1 MPVQSVMELALVI
14 REIWSRKRI
23 VAIGL
28 IIAPLLALMSVA
40 QVNGTSIKPK
50 GLQFS
55 EATTQLF
62 IDTPKTALGNV
73 GQDVTQLQTRAT
85 VLANFMASPTI
96 VDLIGKQVGLSGDQ
110 LYAAGPVNVN
120 QARAVIEP
128 TELKRNVQVTGE
140 TVPYRLEF
148 LNDPT
153 LPTITVNTQAPTTK
167 MAVALANSS
176 AKALEQ
182 YVTGLETVGSTPHG
196 ERVVVRQLGVPNG
209 GVVNAGI
216 SKKLFLV
223 VFVLVFMLWCAV
235 VLVAGR
241 FRANWKASRGV
252 YDHLTATAIAEQ
264 EAAPASSN
272 GKAASEPA
280 DDTDESPKTERK
292 VVRPVRKQQKP
303 QREVESGSHR
313 FDPEGALM
321 PDDHLLDVASLAR
334 HGGRDWT

>member
-1 MPVQSVMELALVI
+1 MELALVI

-140 TVPYRLEF
+140 TIPYRLEF

-153 LPTITVNTQAPTTK
+153 LPTITVNTQAPTTT
-167 MAVALANSS
+167 MAVALANAS
-176 AKALEQ
+176 AQALER
-182 YVTGLETVGSTPHG
+182 YVMGLETVGSTPHG

-209 GVVNAGI
+209 GVVDAGI

-223 VFVLVFMLWCAV
+223 VFVLVFALWCAV

-252 YDHLTATAIAEQ
+252 YDQLTATAIAEQ
-264 EAAPASSN
+264 EATASSN
-272 GKAASEPA
+272 GNGHVSPEPA
-280 DDTDESPKTERK
+280 HDTGESSTSERRL
-292 VVRPVRKQQKP
+292 VRPVRKQQKP
-303 QREVESGSHR
+303 QRELQSDSDP
-313 FDPEGALM
+313 FDTEDALM

-334 HGGRDWT
+334 HSGRDWT

>member
-14 REIWSRKRI
+14 REIWSRKRLL
-23 VAIGL
+23 AIGL

-55 EATTQLF
+55 GATTQLF
-62 IDTPKTALGNV
+62 IDTPRTALGNV

-128 TELKRNVQVTGE
+128 TELKRNIQVTGE
-140 TVPYRLEF
+140 TEPYRLEF

-153 LPTITVNTQAPTTK
+153 LPTITVNTQAPTTR
-167 MAVALANSS
+167 MAVALANAS
-176 AKALEQ
+176 AKALED

-216 SKKLFLV
+216 SKKLFIM
-223 VFVLVFMLWCAV
+223 VFVLVFGLWCAV

-252 YDHLTATAIAEQ
+252 YDQLTATAIAEH
-264 EAAPASSN
+264 EAAASSN
-272 GKAASEPA
+272 GNVASKPAHDTGEP
-280 DDTDESPKTERK
+280 SKTERK
-292 VVRPVRKQQKP
+292 LVKPLRKQEKP
-303 QREVESGSHR
+303 QRESGSDR
-313 FDPEGALM
+313 FDPEDALM